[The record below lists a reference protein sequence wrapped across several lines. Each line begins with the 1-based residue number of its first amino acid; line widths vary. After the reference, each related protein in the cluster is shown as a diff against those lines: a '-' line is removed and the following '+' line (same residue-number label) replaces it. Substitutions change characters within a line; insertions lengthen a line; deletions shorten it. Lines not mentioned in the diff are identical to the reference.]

1 VWLRVEYQDN
11 AGTWHGATQQ
21 WLGYGFGRPYNTPPT
36 APYQTAGLP
45 PCPTYP
51 AAPVAQCYNPI
62 SPAILILQQLQS
74 GQANSAATG
83 AGTASNWLP
92 INFYDAREGEPRDT
106 RPAGD
111 TGTSCSPNG
120 IMNAVEI
127 DVGNLWLWLQGAAPY
142 AGSFGP
148 SVNSTLNNGYI
159 LYFSDHRG
167 MLADQYKL
175 TTFYNNISGMSGLN
189 DTINSASVNGVPDN
203 NLEAISY
210 YAARPPAIPTGYSPE
225 DTAIKGVTVNL
236 GNVDKWGEANLGA
249 GFGIPAAGTNQ
260 PYWIS
265 GVTNP
270 AYAVAC
276 YANLPSAVPFPGTA
290 EWNMVTGPRH
300 VLRLVDGGMNPAGT
314 SSYLPH
320 PTLPATSGYGFT
332 IASEEPVYV
341 WGNYNTGPL
350 DPLWPSG
357 GTPTT
362 PHSAAAIIAD
372 AVTLLSNPP
381 SAATVPTSNVGWTDL
396 ESFQNPH
403 QAVKVSGPPA
413 FAGRQGNTSYYR
425 MAIAAGKSIPF
436 PEPGWASAAGLKDF
450 GTDGGM
456 HNFLRY
462 LEDRSDN
469 GNGAVVNYAG
479 SLISMYYS
487 QYATGVFKCCNS
499 TYSAPVRNYFF
510 DTQFLNPANLP
521 PGTPMFQDVV
531 SLGFHQSFA
540 PQ

>member
-1 VWLRVEYQDN
+1 V
-11 AGTWHGATQQ
+11 
-21 WLGYGFGRPYNTPPT
+21 LG
-36 APYQTAGLP
+36 
-45 PCPTYP
+45 
-51 AAPVAQCYNPI
+51 
-62 SPAILILQQLQS
+62 
-74 GQANSAATG
+74 
-83 AGTASNWLP
+83 
-92 INFYDAREGEPRDT
+92 
-106 RPAGD
+106 
-111 TGTSCSPNG
+111 
-120 IMNAVEI
+120 
-127 DVGNLWLWLQGAAPY
+127 
-142 AGSFGP
+142 
-148 SVNSTLNNGYI
+148 
-159 LYFSDHRG
+159 
-167 MLADQYKL
+167 
-175 TTFYNNISGMSGLN
+175 
-189 DTINSASVNGVPDN
+189 
-203 NLEAISY
+203 
-210 YAARPPAIPTGYSPE
+210 
-225 DTAIKGVTVNL
+225 
-236 GNVDKWGEANLGA
+236 GNVDLWGEANLGA
-249 GFGIPAAGTNQ
+249 GFGTAAAGMNQ
-260 PYWIS
+260 PYWINGS
-265 GVTNP
+265 TNP
-270 AYAVAC
+270 LYAVQC
-276 YANLPSAVPFPGTA
+276 YSAAAGPNTA

-341 WGNYNTGPL
+341 WGDYNTGPL

-381 SAATVPTSNVGWTDL
+381 SAATVPTSNLGWTDL
-396 ESFQNPH
+396 ESFQNP
-403 QAVKVSGPPA
+403 ATANNRPGT
-413 FAGRQGNTSYYR
+413 TSYYR

-462 LEDRSDN
+462 VENR
-469 GNGAVVNYAG
+469 GANGATVNYAG

-487 QYATGVFKCCNS
+487 QYATGVFKCCNAV
-499 TYSAPVRNYFF
+499 YGAPNRNYFF